1 MESSIEKQF
10 SKLKLLERVT
20 EDIEVDISW
29 DLIDESS
36 SRYAKSLQEYD
47 ISEIVKT
54 FVSRFGK
61 SKVFHVLPKP
71 GNFDIKD
78 NTLNFVSFL
87 TYLEDLKTK
96 NNSIKN
102 STQQERDELREK
114 CENIVNYL
122 IKGKHSDSEK
132 AFGGWETSLK
142 SAKKAKKT
150 VILGIVSVDIPV
162 IKTTGKYDCSG
173 TQHYVAFAFD
183 TKLNELFLFDSA
195 SNDPQKDETEL
206 SLMLKYTFESL
217 TGADVNIV
225 SMKYRNILQ
234 PGAGD
239 KKEEDEKSYNNQNV
253 FCHTWSLWFC
263 LVFISF
269 YNTPL
274 HDEALKFLKKLS
286 HRNPLLNLA
295 MIKRF
300 AGWVSIFISDEDD
313 GTSKVQFPTTA
324 YERARTDAR
333 KYEVLRKYLLE
344 KNPYIGLNYIYN
356 YKTKRFIKVESLCFK
371 RKVKMDIDILDK
383 MKKININDFIE
394 KSKILRCSVGNF
406 LNELTNRCNKLKHI
420 KLKLQQAE
428 AY

>member
-1 MESSIEKQF
+1 METSIERQF
-10 SKLKLLERVT
+10 SKLKLLEKVH
-20 EDIEVDISW
+20 EDIEIDVSW

-54 FVSRFGK
+54 FISRFGK
-61 SKVFHVLPKP
+61 SKSFHALPKP

-78 NTLNFVSFL
+78 PSLNFVSFL
-87 TYLEDLKTK
+87 TYLEDLKSRNK
-96 NNSIKN
+96 SVKN
-102 STQQERDELREK
+102 STQLEKDELREK
-114 CENIVNYL
+114 CDNIVNYL

-132 AFGGWETSLK
+132 QFGGWEASIRN
-142 SAKKAKKT
+142 AKKAKKT
-150 VILGIVSVDIPV
+150 VLLGIVSVDIPV
-162 IKTTGKYDCSG
+162 IKKTGKYDCSG
-173 TQHYVAFAFD
+173 TQHYVAFAYD
-183 TKLNELFLFDSA
+183 LKINELFLFDSA
-195 SNDPQKDETEL
+195 SNDPLKDETEL
-206 SLMLKYTFESL
+206 SLMLKYTFTSL
-217 TGADVNIV
+217 TGDDVKII
-225 SMKYRNILQ
+225 SMRYQNVLQ

-239 KKEEDEKSYNNQNV
+239 KKEEDERSYNNQNV

-274 HDEALKFLKKLS
+274 HDEAIKFLKKLS

-300 AGWVSIFISDEDD
+300 AGWVSLFISEEQDKIE
-313 GTSKVQFPTTA
+313 FPSTA

-333 KYEVLRKYLLE
+333 KHDVLRKYLLE
-344 KNPYIGLNYIYN
+344 KNPYIGLNYVYN
-356 YKTKRFIKVESLCFK
+356 FKTKRFIKVESLCFK
-371 RKVKMDIDILDK
+371 RKVKLDIDILDK

-406 LNELTNRCNKLKHI
+406 LNELTNRCNKIKALTKDLKA
-420 KLKLQQAE
+420 LTTS
-428 AY
+428 

>member
-10 SKLKLLERVT
+10 SKLKLLEKVH
-20 EDIEVDISW
+20 EDIEIDVSW

-54 FVSRFGK
+54 FISRFSK
-61 SKVFHVLPKP
+61 SKSFHALPKP

-78 NTLNFVSFL
+78 PSLNFVSFL
-87 TYLEDLKTK
+87 TYLEDLKSQ
-96 NNSIKN
+96 NNGIKN
-102 STQQERDELREK
+102 STQEEKDALRTK
-114 CENIVNYL
+114 CDNIVNYL
-122 IKGKHSDSEK
+122 IKGKHSDIEK
-132 AFGGWETSLK
+132 AFGGWEASIK
-142 SAKKAKKT
+142 NAKKAKKT
-150 VILGIVSVDIPV
+150 VLLGIVSVDIPV
-162 IKTTGKYDCSG
+162 IKKTGKYDCSG
-173 TQHYVAFAFD
+173 TQHYVAFAYD
-183 TKLNELFLFDSA
+183 LKINELFLFDSA
-195 SNDPQKDETEL
+195 SNDPLPDETEL

-217 TGADVNIV
+217 TGGDVKII
-225 SMKYRNILQ
+225 SMRYRNVLQ

-239 KKEEDEKSYNNQNV
+239 KKEEDERSYNNQNV

-274 HDEALKFLKKLS
+274 HDEAIKFLKKLS

-300 AGWVSIFISDEDD
+300 AGWVSLFISEEQDKIE
-313 GTSKVQFPTTA
+313 FPSTA

-333 KYEVLRKYLLE
+333 KHEVLRKYILE

-356 YKTKRFIKVESLCFK
+356 FKTKRFIKVESLCFK
-371 RKVKMDIDILDK
+371 RKVKMDIDILDQ

-406 LNELTNRCNKLKHI
+406 LNELTNRCNKLKALS
-420 KLKLQQAE
+420 KTTS
-428 AY
+428 